1 MPRTGALARH
11 AVGAIHPRRP
21 LPGVVAG
28 AVAGAAGTTVLNTV
42 TYLDMALRGRP
53 SSSAPQEVVEKLA
66 DRAGVGIPGSG
77 ETKQNR
83 LQGLGPLTGTAVGLA
98 VGVAAG
104 GVHRFLLARGLATE
118 DDLERTESKGC
129 LSAADP
135 DAVSDQ
141 AYKRGHDQC
150 GTLGSGNH
158 FGEVQ
163 IVDQIFDAD
172 VARALVLEWNSDR
185 AAHTVDCKVEIN
197 APAKLIRDEVLN

>member
-11 AVGAIHPRRP
+11 AVEAIHPRRP

-104 GVHRFLLARGLATE
+104 GVHRFLLARGTLLPWPVAGV
-118 DDLERTESKGC
+118 LLG
-129 LSAADP
+129 LSAMALTDSP
-135 DAVSDQ
+135 IAALGVSDPKQ
-141 AYKRGHDQC
+141 WQPADWASDLIPHLAYGL
-150 GTLGSGNH
+150 TTSG
-158 FGEVQ
+158 V
-163 IVDQIFDAD
+163 IRAFD
-172 VARALVLEWNSDR
+172 R
-185 AAHTVDCKVEIN
+185 
-197 APAKLIRDEVLN
+197 